1 MDRYVGYLL
10 FKCTFHNVFIY
21 PIDDEGAAMVLLFFY
36 ITEEGIQQGM
46 VEWPAHLQPIPIEEM
61 DTLEMCTK
69 CNQER
74 KQAKVVWL

>member
-21 PIDDEGAAMVLLFFY
+21 PIDDEGVAMVLLFFY

-46 VEWPAHLQPIPIEEM
+46 VEWPTHLQPLLAKDTM
-61 DTLEMCTK
+61 TLEMHTK
-69 CNQER
+69 
-74 KQAKVVWL
+74 